1 MLVFE
6 AHRAVKDYAYTLIAE
21 SYVQQSSHTVIL
33 AMTASPG
40 SDRDRIE
47 DVCNNLSIEKIEYR
61 NENDVDVKQ
70 YINPIDTIWKWF
82 TIPQEYKY
90 ISTSLRAM
98 LEDKLQFLI
107 KRWLLG
113 KTSK

>member
-1 MLVFE
+1 
-6 AHRAVKDYAYTLIAE
+6 
-21 SYVQQSSHTVIL
+21 
-33 AMTASPG
+33 MTASPG

-70 YINPIDTIWKWF
+70 YINPIDTTWKWF

-113 KTSK
+113 KTSN

>member
-1 MLVFE
+1 
-6 AHRAVKDYAYTLIAE
+6 
-21 SYVQQSSHTVIL
+21 
-33 AMTASPG
+33 MTASPG

-47 DVCNNLSIEKIEYR
+47 DACNNLSIEKIEYR

-82 TIPQEYKY
+82 TIPQEYRY

-113 KTSK
+113 KTLK